1 MTAIDGARGL
11 VTGATGALGGL
22 LARGLA
28 ARGAR
33 LALSGRDGNRL
44 GALARELGAQAV
56 PADLRDPGAPD
67 AVVAR
72 AAERLGGFDVVL
84 QAAGVVAFGPLAE
97 LADETLA
104 ELVEVN
110 LLAPAR
116 LARAA
121 IPRMAEGGVIVQ
133 ISAIVADMP
142 TAGMAAYSASKAGL
156 SALDRALARELRP
169 RGLRVLDVRPPHL
182 DTGLERRP
190 IAGTA
195 PAMRAGRD
203 PGEVVERIIAAIG
216 DDAAREVDL
225 DQRPAPAS

>member
-22 LARGLA
+22 AARGLA

-33 LALSGRDGNRL
+33 LVLSGRDGGRL
-44 GALARELGAQAV
+44 AALAEEIGADAV
-56 PADLRDPGAPD
+56 PADLREPGAPD
-67 AVVAR
+67 LVVAR
-72 AAERLGGFDVVL
+72 AAELLGGLDVVV

-97 LADETLA
+97 LADETLV
-104 ELVEVN
+104 ELTEVN

-142 TAGMAAYSASKAGL
+142 TAGMAAYSATKAGL

-195 PAMRAGRD
+195 PSMRPGRD
-203 PGEVVERIIAAIG
+203 PGEVMERIMAAIA
-216 DDAAREVDL
+216 DDRAREVEL
-225 DQRPAPAS
+225 EARARH